1 MNTFTNKLKKTLVF
15 ETKRHIISK
24 YYTFGKTDDMPIS
37 KNARKRFILIDG
49 ILKSHKRYSIK
60 EIAEKVNEQL
70 DEDGFAMVSERMIYN
85 DIQMKTKKNLID
97 YSKYIFL
104 YVPIMFWIASRAIYF
119 NHSDG
124 FFQLYIARAIESVS
138 NHENF

>member
-1 MNTFTNKLKKTLVF
+1 MNTFTHKLKKTLVF
-15 ETKRHIISK
+15 ETKRHIISN

-70 DEDGFAMVSERMIYN
+70 EEDGFAMVSERMIYN
-85 DIQMKTKKNLID
+85 DIQMMQEEYPVNIIKRE
-97 YSKYIFL
+97 
-104 YVPIMFWIASRAIYF
+104 W
-119 NHSDG
+119 
-124 FFQLYIARAIESVS
+124 EVS
-138 NHENF
+138 I